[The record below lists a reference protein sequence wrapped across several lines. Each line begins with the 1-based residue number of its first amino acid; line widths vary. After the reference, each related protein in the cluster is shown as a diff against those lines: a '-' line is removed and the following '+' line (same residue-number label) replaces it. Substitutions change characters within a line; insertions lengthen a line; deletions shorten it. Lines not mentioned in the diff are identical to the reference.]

1 VITGAF
7 TEDSLKHRLPEL
19 PDHTGS
25 MEVASAQVEGGFN
38 ERLTALRK
46 AAEFTLC
53 LSSDGKLLAVSHT
66 CAAIGTDGARVR
78 II

>member
-1 VITGAF
+1 
-7 TEDSLKHRLPEL
+7 
-19 PDHTGS
+19 